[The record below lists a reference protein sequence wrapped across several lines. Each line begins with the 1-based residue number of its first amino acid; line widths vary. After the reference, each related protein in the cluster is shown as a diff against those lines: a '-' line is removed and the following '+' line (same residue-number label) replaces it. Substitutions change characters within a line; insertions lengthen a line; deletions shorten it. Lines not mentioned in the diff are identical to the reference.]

1 MSIPCIRRDPSGIP
15 TLYVKDRPFF
25 LRSGEI
31 HNSNASNPTFM
42 KEKLWPAL
50 KGLNMN
56 SVIVPVYWELIE
68 PEEGKY
74 DFSTVETL
82 IRQARTEGMK
92 LVLLWFGLWKNGES
106 MYVPGWMK
114 KDSRTYFRAEKI
126 SVEKMTTVSPLCTA
140 AVMMEEIIL

>member
-42 KEKLWPAL
+42 EEKLWPAL

-56 SVIVPVYWELIE
+56 SVIVPVYWELISS
-68 PEEGKY
+68 GS
-74 DFSTVETL
+74 DSG
-82 IRQARTEGMK
+82 RTE
-92 LVLLWFGLWKNGES
+92 
-106 MYVPGWMK
+106 
-114 KDSRTYFRAEKI
+114 
-126 SVEKMTTVSPLCTA
+126 SPCTFPA
-140 AVMMEEIIL
+140 G